1 MITSHLKLL
10 ASTTATFLGLVSG
23 LPQALAGYS
32 VTNEVQATL
41 TVNGPS
47 GTATA
52 STSQGFVFSATNMT
66 FSGPISTGAQ
76 LNNFNATAS
85 TVPGTES
92 KMSISVSTPDRTP
105 ATGSAGPNSVVLP
118 GFSTQTYTAGGDG
131 TGMQFNILPTGVIQP
146 PEKINAGSSF
156 TTRRTSTLTV
166 F

>member
-1 MITSHLKLL
+1 MITAHFRLL
-10 ASTTATFLGLVSG
+10 AVTTVSLIGLASSI
-23 LPQALAGYS
+23 PHALAGYS

-47 GTATA
+47 GSATA

-66 FSGPISTGAQ
+66 FSAPISTGTQ
-76 LNNFNATAS
+76 INNFNATAS

-105 ATGSAGPNSVVLP
+105 ATGSAGANSIVLP

-131 TGMQFNILPTGVIQP
+131 TGMQFNVLPTGVIQP

-156 TTRRTSTLTV
+156 TTKRTSTLTV